1 VKKIK
6 CIPDIKLVSFHIDFT
21 AMKTLYTGFQVFER
35 CYPEVLKRAVAI
47 NGKLNRM
54 IAIVCRL
61 TLVSV
66 VF

>member
-1 VKKIK
+1 
-6 CIPDIKLVSFHIDFT
+6 
-21 AMKTLYTGFQVFER
+21 MKTLYTGFQVFER

-47 NGKLNRM
+47 NGKLKRM